1 MILIRPAEYRRMP
14 WKNGGGVTT
23 EIAVSPPGAGVSDF
37 DWRISMATVAQAGP
51 FSVFPEIDR
60 TLAILEGPGIDLDIE
75 GVAVTLTPS
84 SPPHSFPADA
94 PTHGVPIAGPIVDLN
109 VMTRRGRFRHA
120 VRRLTGAGRLTIDLR
135 GSPSLLLAM
144 AACAV
149 DGVAIPA
156 GSAVLLSSPSTLAL
170 VADQAIDCY
179 AIDLFRV

>member
-1 MILIRPAEYRRMP
+1 MILIRPAEYCRMP

-60 TLAILEGPGIDLDIE
+60 TLAILEGAGIVLDIG
-75 GVAVTLTPS
+75 GVAVTLTQS

-109 VMTRRGRFRHA
+109 VMSRRGRFRHA
-120 VRRLTGAGRLTIDLR
+120 VTRLTGAAKFRIDLR
-135 GSPSLLLAM
+135 GSPSLLLAIT
-144 AACAV
+144 ACAV
-149 DGVAIPA
+149 DDLTIPA
-156 GSAVLLSSPSTLAL
+156 GSALLLSSPRTLAL
-170 VADQAIDCY
+170 AGDEAVNCY
-179 AIDLFRV
+179 AIDLFPV